1 MKIMIRK
8 SIEIGT
14 KVWHELFGIG
24 TFMGFETKKGL
35 YNGFA
40 FVEFETFPRR
50 QLMHPKMLT
59 EIEE

>member
-40 FVEFETFPRR
+40 FVEFETSRR
-50 QLMHPKMLT
+50 LLMHRKMLT

>member
-40 FVEFETFPRR
+40 FVEFETSRR
-50 QLMHPKMLT
+50 LLMHPKMLT